1 MRIVDGSADSCSS
14 AMRHEGQGMQACP
27 PQITIDADGGDARR
41 GQICRRPLLFRSAS
55 CEHRETGEKEN
66 GTKGRCCSLA
76 KHGAFLEKTEGRL
89 ASIIAPATLASLSR
103 RTNLSIGLPSLCP
116 FFYNPT

>member
-1 MRIVDGSADSCSS
+1 MLCIFKLFVFFVMIRRPPRSTRTDSLFPYTTLFRSI
-14 AMRHEGQGMQACP
+14 QACP

-76 KHGAFLEKTEGRL
+76 KHGAFLEKTEGRR
-89 ASIIAPATLASLSR
+89 ASIIAPAT
-103 RTNLSIGLPSLCP
+103 
-116 FFYNPT
+116 